1 MKINISKKSASLV
14 GGVIAVLL
22 AGTFF
27 LLGSNSSSMSMDHS
41 GQSSSEYSADEV
53 MFAQMMILHHEQA
66 VLMSELAL
74 KNSTDPK
81 IISLAN
87 QIAGA
92 QGPEIKEMEK
102 WIGGVMGTD
111 HGGHNMD
118 MNGMLTDTQ
127 VAELAQATGPDFD
140 RLFLS
145 GMIAHHEGALEMAA
159 MIADSTKADVKLLY
173 ENIMTSQSAEITEMK
188 ALLASY

>member
-1 MKINISKKSASLV
+1 MQINVSKKSASLI
-14 GGVIAVLL
+14 GGAIAVLL

-41 GQSSSEYSADEV
+41 GNSSSKYSADEV
-53 MFAQMMILHHEQA
+53 MFAQMMISHHEQA

-74 KNSTDPK
+74 KNSSDPK
-81 IISLAN
+81 IIALAN

-92 QGPEIKEMEK
+92 QGPEIKEMKK
-102 WIGGVMGTD
+102 WIGGAMGTD
-111 HGGHNMD
+111 HSGHNMD

-127 VAELAQATGPDFD
+127 VAELAQATGPEFD

-145 GMIAHHEGALEMAA
+145 GMIAHHEGALDMAA